1 MKKKKGVWIPTQ
13 DNWKGW
19 SSDFERAEYI
29 KLNLNGDLAIDIGA
43 HVGIWSQ
50 RLSKDFS
57 EVICFEPLSKHIEC
71 HKMNCGE
78 LDNVTLIE
86 CALSDMETKSVMTTK
101 DNNSGMSSLH
111 PCNFRNKSEE
121 IVKTK
126 TIDNFDFPKMDFIKI
141 DVEGWEEQVILGGIE
156 TIKKYSP
163 KIYIEIWRNNYDSIS
178 EIFNDMGYSL
188 EMMARPN
195 GPAPNYLA
203 TKRPKYVQ

>member
-19 SSDFERAEYI
+19 SSDFEKAEYI

-50 RLSKDFS
+50 RLSKDFF

-86 CALSDMETKSVMTTK
+86 CALSDMEKRESTVFLSLSKIII
-101 DNNSGMSSLH
+101 SGDILTVGCGPDAMSLLS
-111 PCNFRNKSEE
+111 
-121 IVKTK
+121 
-126 TIDNFDFPKMDFIKI
+126 
-141 DVEGWEEQVILGGIE
+141 
-156 TIKKYSP
+156 
-163 KIYIEIWRNNYDSIS
+163 
-178 EIFNDMGYSL
+178 
-188 EMMARPN
+188 
-195 GPAPNYLA
+195 
-203 TKRPKYVQ
+203 